1 MRMMAFNHKWKDYN
15 DNEQG
20 VKNGT
25 FLAFFCYRQQLHFY
39 PACRAVIWSDEDNV
53 FIIGQGWREKLFLVF
68 NFNDLLSW
76 KVFWWFH
83 PIMQLLGI
91 PGQNICKY
99 IATIFTTLQ
108 SGYDPYKRYIHIPD
122 TVQFPILFWLS
133 TSCAVYK
140 NTRQQRE
147 GSAFQTYWLLHH
159 NAQRRQANIPKGLD
173 S

>member
-1 MRMMAFNHKWKDYN
+1 MNKVSKTGHSLHSFAIASNCIFIPHAGQWFEVMRT
-15 DNEQG
+15 
-20 VKNGT
+20 T
-25 FLAFFCYRQQLHFY
+25 F
-39 PACRAVIWSDEDNV
+39 

-76 KVFWWFH
+76 KVFWWCH

-91 PGQNICKY
+91 PSQNICKF

-133 TSCAVYK
+133 TSCAVYN